1 MSIEH
6 ASVMGGGSKPR
17 VAFVKSI
24 RIENAITK
32 AEHHDDSS
40 HELRRESSDSGGQE
54 RACLS
59 VQNHTRSGSVYW
71 TDSLL
76 STILNFSFLFF
87 EVVHRI
93 QFTGSL
99 F

>member
-40 HELRRESSDSGGQE
+40 HELRRESSDSGVRRE
-54 RACLS
+54 SLS
-59 VQNHTRSGSVYW
+59 VCAESHTLW
-71 TDSLL
+71 
-76 STILNFSFLFF
+76 
-87 EVVHRI
+87 
-93 QFTGSL
+93 
-99 F
+99 